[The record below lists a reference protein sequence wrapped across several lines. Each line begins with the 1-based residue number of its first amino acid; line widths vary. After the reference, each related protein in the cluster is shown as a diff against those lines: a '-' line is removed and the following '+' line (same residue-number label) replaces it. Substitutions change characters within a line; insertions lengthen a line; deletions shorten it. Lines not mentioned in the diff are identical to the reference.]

1 MADNAF
7 QNIDYG
13 RRSTVDWAKFTEK
26 LSGAIS
32 KVGTDR
38 EKAVEENEKIYSD
51 SIAKLNQASNREG
64 QSLNKFVIDGAG
76 QVKEKMLE
84 LKRKYYNKEIS
95 NPEWKAISTAYVENF
110 SNLAE
115 QVKTADDRFK
125 LYQDRSKPNSEGV
138 VEGSNAESFLMNE
151 YLKMADLNNKKLVA
165 GTDGSLYMQ
174 QLDANGNQ
182 VGELINYKDF
192 SRPENL
198 IINKVD
204 LPSAVNDLVGDWA
217 TIDEWTN
224 LGRGGEKTETSARF
238 QADFNLMKLNTAEA
252 LTSNPRMALSILVD
266 NGAISSPVYY
276 TSESEKDALLK
287 EKLAIEE
294 VKYKTADKP
303 FTDDEKKKIEM
314 SFIKFE
320 KNPNT
325 GVFEPA
331 LTKDQIDAANKRV
344 DQQIEIG
351 LETKISASA
360 PQPYSSDGGGGD
372 NKDSGYATYASLA
385 GAWKSGDMNK
395 LNSMNLDGYYFQW
408 DSNLNKG
415 KGGVHVKKIE
425 YETDEDGKS
434 KKVYRYVSNVTN
446 ARELSRYFWKES
458 TKVQAEQRFDDEKRA
473 AIAAGVGPDNSNT
486 GETSTGGN
494 AR

>member
-125 LYQDRSKPNSEGV
+125 LYQDRSKPNADGV

-174 QLDANGNQ
+174 QLDASGNQ
-182 VGELINYKDF
+182 IGELINYKDF

-204 LPSAVNDLVGDWA
+204 LPSAVNDLIGEWA
-217 TIDEWTN
+217 TIDKWKN
-224 LGRGGEKTETSARF
+224 LGRGGEETKTSARF
-238 QADFNLMKLNTAEA
+238 QADFDLMKLNTAEA

-287 EKLAIEE
+287 EKLATEE
-294 VKYKTADKP
+294 VKYQTANKP
-303 FTDDEKKKIEM
+303 FTDDDKKKIEM

-320 KNPNT
+320 KNPST

-331 LTKDQIDAANKRV
+331 LSKDQIDAANKRV

-351 LETKISASA
+351 LETKINASA
-360 PQPYSSDGGGGD
+360 PQPYSSSGGGAGD
-372 NKDSGYATYASLA
+372 NKDSGYATYASVA
-385 GAWKSGDMNK
+385 DAWKSGNMNK
-395 LNSMNLDGYYFQW
+395 LNNMNQDGYYFQW
-408 DSNLNKG
+408 DKEANKG
-415 KGGVHVKKIE
+415 KGAIHVKKIE
-425 YETDEDGKS
+425 YEKDEDGNS
-434 KKVYRYVSNVTN
+434 KKVYRYVSTANS
-446 ARELSRYFWKES
+446 ARELSRYFWRES
-458 TKVQAEQRFDDEKRA
+458 TTVQAEQRFDDEKRA
-473 AIAAGVGPDNSNT
+473 AIAAGVGPDSSNT
-486 GETSTGGN
+486 DINTSGY
-494 AR
+494 

>member
-125 LYQDRSKPNSEGV
+125 LYQDRSKPNADGV

-151 YLKMADLNNKKLVA
+151 YLKMSDLNNKRLVA

-174 QLDANGNQ
+174 QLDASGNQ

-217 TIDEWTN
+217 TIDKWRN
-224 LGRGGEKTETSARF
+224 LGRGGEETKTSARF
-238 QADFNLMKLNTAEA
+238 QADFDLMKLNTAEA

-351 LETKISASA
+351 LETKISANA
-360 PQPYSSDGGGGD
+360 PQPYSSSGGSTDDQKVAINAYTASADALSKGNFSGFDTDNYTFGWYKDKDDVPYVVVDALIDDTKGGLKPANQKVRIYSPDGMTQYLKNVKG
-372 NKDSGYATYASLA
+372 NVPLYH
-385 GAWKSGDMNK
+385 
-395 LNSMNLDGYYFQW
+395 
-408 DSNLNKG
+408 KG
-415 KGGVHVKKIE
+415 KDDYKKLYGDYYYKPGG
-425 YETDEDGKS
+425 S
-434 KKVYRYVSNVTN
+434 TN
-446 ARELSRYFWKES
+446 
-458 TKVQAEQRFDDEKRA
+458 T
-473 AIAAGVGPDNSNT
+473 NT
-486 GETSTGGN
+486 GETSTGGK

>member
-125 LYQDRSKPNSEGV
+125 LYQDRSKPNADGV

-174 QLDANGNQ
+174 QLDASGNQ
-182 VGELINYKDF
+182 IGELINYKDF

-204 LPSAVNDLVGDWA
+204 LPSAVNDLIGDWA
-217 TIDEWTN
+217 TIDKWKN
-224 LGRGGEKTETSARF
+224 LGRGGEETKTSARF
-238 QADFNLMKLNTAEA
+238 QADFDLMKLNTAEA

-287 EKLAIEE
+287 EKLATEE
-294 VKYKTADKP
+294 VKYQTADKP
-303 FTDDEKKKIEM
+303 FTDDDKKKIEM

-351 LETKISASA
+351 LETKINASA
-360 PQPYSSDGGGGD
+360 PQPYSSSE
-372 NKDSGYATYASLA
+372 SG
-385 GAWKSGDMNK
+385 SG
-395 LNSMNLDGYYFQW
+395 
-408 DSNLNKG
+408 
-415 KGGVHVKKIE
+415 V
-425 YETDEDGKS
+425 TDVD
-434 KKVYRYVSNVTN
+434 Y
-446 ARELSRYFWKES
+446 SRYKEIKNAWETGNMDILNNMNTKYRFKRVKGSDAVQVFSINEITGEKKGDPS
-458 TKVQAEQRFDDEKRA
+458 TYQEVLVGTANQAKNLAPYLYKATSKLTPEQLFESERTQFRA
-473 AIAAGVGPDNSNT
+473 ANPNSNQDT
-486 GETSTGGN
+486 KPKFNG
-494 AR
+494 